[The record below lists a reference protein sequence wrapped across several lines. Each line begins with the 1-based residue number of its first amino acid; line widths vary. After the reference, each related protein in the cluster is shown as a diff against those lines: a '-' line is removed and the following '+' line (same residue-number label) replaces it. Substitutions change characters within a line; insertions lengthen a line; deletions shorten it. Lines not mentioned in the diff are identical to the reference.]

1 MELNLNK
8 KDGALPSAAEIQIAR
23 NLFPNSE
30 NPMESYQTWKSSGM
44 PIETTQKYGRARGPS
59 YPRPERPA
67 YELTINPNYGVLG
80 SPDLRIKVPKYKYTP
95 ETILEASK
103 QEADR
108 RSLLYG
114 LKTLPLY
121 FSKLTEPIAVGID
134 LVEGAITRDPL
145 QTGMAGFLSRSMSPK
160 YQKIIAAA
168 SVFMPFDAEAVK
180 LTGFPELFSGVVE
193 KIKGAPSKARGEEIK
208 QKPEQWMG
216 GMLKGGTTVKINNIE
231 IPIKTSE
238 VENMIRL
245 IKNNKLDDKLL
256 TRDEMVKIL
265 EDQYYTSF
273 ISEKTSPAYFN
284 RLGDMEVTKIELPKD
299 GNVPRDL
306 LEIANYLTRDAGVH
320 HGGEQGIISHSL
332 IKKNQENPFSY
343 EAKTIDYEIT
353 EIQSDMA
360 SDAHKFGIF
369 GSPKNNMYQE
379 LKQSY
384 KDIRGRTKYLDLS
397 PGGGQLPDLNAIF
410 LPSKRDEI
418 IKKYG
423 AGDAVGGG
431 NAVDSYAAAIF
442 DSYKGALQEV
452 DSLYTDE
459 YLGKLYDLSTDKL
472 FKNKYEKDE
481 FIDLTRKRMK
491 DNIVNSLDSRE
502 RNGANVI
509 EMLDMTA
516 RGYTT
521 SPISLYSSV
530 YNALQKKVNDLHPS
544 YNKDDF
550 NTLGFNSEQ
559 DEVYSAFKKVEK
571 DIRDFDTLSRANPIN
586 QGSVPA
592 QTPLMKN
599 LDYVEFEIKKH
610 LVKAAKEDANKF
622 ILPGEEPL
630 RYWSQ
635 RGQNEQ
641 FLNTIYSLVPDSKKG
656 YKGKIGQVLTKLS
669 KKYNIPFRLE
679 GKVDFDNNNL
689 VKIFE
694 NEKANL
700 ENLADLT
707 DATSGTL
714 QGPMRTLATGPY
726 ETILF
731 DATRKQS
738 DRIRNLREDYAD
750 NVATDPDD
758 FAQAESRFNAEVF
771 NDPKDFI
778 FRSDLSNIIDW
789 DGAVEGFELMAK
801 NTESKSVRLASEI
814 FSEITKKTKDNYD
827 TALRN
832 LSEDSDSVVG
842 LTERTEVNN
851 LEDLFNI
858 SLIQASRKAEKEVI
872 DNLSKAKKE
881 ELTQLG
887 IIGID
892 QNAKFV
898 VELPDTVKE
907 QIIEQGFPITGL

>member
-67 YELTINPNYGVLG
+67 YEFTINPNYGVLG

-95 ETILEASK
+95 ETILEAPK

-121 FSKLTEPIAVGID
+121 FSKFTEPLAIGID
-134 LVEGAITRDPL
+134 LIEGALTRDPL

-160 YQKIIAAA
+160 YQKLIAAGSA
-168 SVFMPFDAEAVK
+168 FMPFDAEAVK
-180 LTGFPELFSGVVE
+180 IIGSPGLFSAVVE
-193 KIKGAPSKARGEEIK
+193 KIKGAPSKARGEEVK
-208 QKPEQWMG
+208 QKPENWMG
-216 GMLKGGTTVKINNIE
+216 GMLKGGSTLKVNNME

-238 VENMIRL
+238 VENMMRL

-256 TRDEMVKIL
+256 TKDEMVKIL

-284 RLGDMEVTKIELPKD
+284 RLGNMEVTKIELPKD
-299 GNVPRDL
+299 GNVPKDL
-306 LEIANYLTRDAGVH
+306 LEIANYITRDAGTH

-332 IKKNQENPFSY
+332 IKKDNN
-343 EAKTIDYEIT
+343 AYEIT

-360 SDAHKFGIF
+360 SDAHKFGIL
-369 GSPKNNMYQE
+369 GSPKNNMYQD

-384 KDIRGRTKYLDLS
+384 KDMRGERNIYLDLS
-397 PGGGQLPDLNAIF
+397 PGGGQLPDLNTIF
-410 LPSKRDEI
+410 LPSKRSKI
-418 IKKYG
+418 IELYG
-423 AGDAVGGG
+423 KGDAVGGG
-431 NAVDSYAAAIF
+431 NAVDSYAAAVF
-442 DSYKGALQEV
+442 NNYKGALKEV

-459 YLGKLYDLSTDKL
+459 YLGKLYDLSTDKA

-491 DNIVNSLDSRE
+491 DNIVHSLDSGE
-502 RNGANVI
+502 SKGANVI
-509 EMLDMTA
+509 EILDMTA

-521 SPISLYSSV
+521 SPRSLYSSV

-544 YNKDDF
+544 YNRDDF
-550 NTLGFNSEQ
+550 STLGFNSEQ
-559 DEVYSAFKKVEK
+559 DEVYSAFKKVEG
-571 DIRDFDTLSRANPIN
+571 DINDFDTLSTANALN
-586 QGSVPA
+586 SGSVPP

-610 LVKAAKEDANKF
+610 LEKAAKEDANKF
-622 ILPGEEPL
+622 ILPGEEPV
-630 RYWSQ
+630 RYWSN

-641 FLNTIYSLVPDSKKG
+641 FLNTIYSLVSDSKKG

-679 GKVDFDNNNL
+679 GKVDLDNNNL
-689 VKIFE
+689 VEIFV

-714 QGPMRTLATGPY
+714 QGPMLNLGTSPY
-726 ETILF
+726 ETILV
-731 DATRKQS
+731 DATRKQI

-750 NVATDPDD
+750 DVSGPSMDD

-771 NDPKDFI
+771 NNPKDFI
-778 FRSDLSNIIDW
+778 FKSDMLNIIDW

-814 FSEITKKTKDNYD
+814 FSDITEQTRENYD
-827 TALRN
+827 AALRA
-832 LSEDSDSVVG
+832 LSRDDGAVEG
-842 LTERTEVNN
+842 LTERTDVNN

-872 DNLSKAKKE
+872 NNLSKAKKE

-887 IIGID
+887 IIGLD
-892 QNAKFV
+892 QNAKFI

>member
-1 MELNLNK
+1 MAT
-8 KDGALPSAAEIQIAR
+8 ALPTPEEIERIKQT
-23 NLFPNSE
+23 FPTE
-30 NPMESYQTWKSSGM
+30 EAFQQWQQSGM
-44 PIETTQKYGRARGPS
+44 PLRTTQEYGRARGPR

-67 YELTINPNYGVLG
+67 VEFTINPNYGVLG
-80 SPDLRIKVPKYKYTP
+80 SPDLRINVPEYKFTTDTP
-95 ETILEASK
+95 K

-114 LKTLPLY
+114 LKTLPFY
-121 FSKLTEPIAVGID
+121 FSKFTEPLAIGVDIAEGI
-134 LVEGAITRDPL
+134 LTRDPV
-145 QTGMAGFLSRSMSPK
+145 QTATAGVLAQTMNPK
-160 YQKIIAAA
+160 YQKLIAAA

-180 LTGFPELFSGVVE
+180 IAPLPELFSGVVE
-193 KIKGAPSKARGEEIK
+193 KIKGAPDTARGEQIK

-256 TRDEMVKIL
+256 TKDEMVKIL

-284 RLGDMEVTKIELPKD
+284 RLGNMETTKIELPKD
-299 GNVPRDL
+299 GDVPRDL
-306 LEIANYLTRDAGVH
+306 LEIANYLTRDAGLH

-332 IKKNQENPFSY
+332 IKKTQGTEGGG
-343 EAKTIDYEIT
+343 YEIT

-369 GSPKNNMYQE
+369 GSPKNNMYQD
-379 LKQSY
+379 LKQLY
-384 KDIRGRTKYLDLS
+384 KDMRGPEKNKHLDLI
-397 PGGGQLPDLNAIF
+397 PAGGNLNLPSLDAIF

-442 DSYKGALQEV
+442 DRYKGALQEV

-481 FIDLTRKRMK
+481 FIDLTRKNMK
-491 DNIVNSLDSRE
+491 DRIVNSLDSGE
-502 RNGANVI
+502 PNGANVI

-521 SPISLYSSV
+521 SPRSLYSSV
-530 YNALQKKVNDLHPS
+530 YNALQKKVNDLHPT
-544 YNKDDF
+544 YNRDDY
-550 NTLGFNSEQ
+550 NTLGFNAPQ
-559 DEVYSAFKKVEK
+559 DEVYDVFKKVEG
-571 DIRDFDTLSRANPIN
+571 DIKDFDTLSKANPIN

-610 LVKAAKEDANKF
+610 LVKAVKEDRNIF
-622 ILPGEEPL
+622 ILPGEEPV
-630 RYWSQ
+630 RYWSN

-641 FLNTIYSLVPDSKKG
+641 FLRTIYSLAPDSKKG

-679 GKVDFDNNNL
+679 GRVDLDNNNL
-689 VKIFE
+689 VEIFKDE
-694 NEKANL
+694 RNNL

-714 QGPMRTLATGPY
+714 QGPMRTLETSPY

-731 DATRKQS
+731 DATRKQT

-750 NVATDPDD
+750 DVSVEPDD

-771 NDPKDFI
+771 DNPEDFI
-778 FRSDLSNIIDW
+778 VRSDMSNIIDW

-814 FSEITKKTKDNYD
+814 FSEITKKTKANYD
-827 TALRN
+827 AALRN

-842 LTERTEVNN
+842 LTERTDVNN

-887 IIGID
+887 IIGVD